1 MSTVEQ
7 IHHLESRVDRLL
19 AVLRE
24 SRSDNDSLRGEL
36 AATEER
42 AADLDRRLAESE
54 AARQEADRRGDDLQ
68 QRLSALQAEQ
78 EEIEATI
85 NRTLAQLGNLE
96 IGTSGE
102 PDADAGAEAESAT
115 GAEPAGDDAD
125 DAEPAPMDDE
135 QPPAADESGT
145 DEAGGDANRREGD
158 DLDIF

>member
-1 MSTVEQ
+1 M
-7 IHHLESRVDRLL
+7 
-19 AVLRE
+19 
-24 SRSDNDSLRGEL
+24 
-36 AATEER
+36 
-42 AADLDRRLAESE
+42 
-54 AARQEADRRGDDLQ
+54 Q

-102 PDADAGAEAESAT
+102 PGADAGAEAESAS
-115 GAEPAGDDAD
+115 GAEQAEDDAD

-135 QPPAADESGT
+135 EPPAADESGT
-145 DEAGGDANRREGD
+145 DEAQGDANRREGD

>member
-54 AARQEADRRGDDLQ
+54 TARLEADRRGDDLQ

-102 PDADAGAEAESAT
+102 PDADAGAEAESET
-115 GAEPAGDDAD
+115 GAEPADA
-125 DAEPAPMDDE
+125 AEPAPVDDE

-145 DEAGGDANRREGD
+145 DEAAGDANRREGD

>member
-54 AARQEADRRGDDLQ
+54 TARQEADRRGDDLQ

-115 GAEPAGDDAD
+115 GAEQAEDDAD

-135 QPPAADESGT
+135 APPAPDESGT
-145 DEAGGDANRREGD
+145 DDAGGDANRREGD